1 MGPKRSNDIDELSLD
16 EALNMNN
23 VSTFQYRIL
32 LMCGLAFMADSLEVN
47 LLSFLSTCA
56 GAEWSLTNAQ
66 NASITASVFAGVLL
80 GTIFWGEFSA
90 RHGRRLTFLVG
101 CR

>member
-1 MGPKRSNDIDELSLD
+1 
-16 EALNMNN
+16 
-23 VSTFQYRIL
+23 
-32 LMCGLAFMADSLEVN
+32 MADSLEVN

-56 GAEWSLTNAQ
+56 GAEWNLTNAQ

-101 CR
+101 CRYRIVIVVVVVSVLVAVVIASINVVIRGNW

>member
-1 MGPKRSNDIDELSLD
+1 
-16 EALNMNN
+16 
-23 VSTFQYRIL
+23 
-32 LMCGLAFMADSLEVN
+32 MADSLEVN

-56 GAEWSLTNAQ
+56 GDEWHLSDSKKAF
-66 NASITASVFAGVLL
+66 ITGSVFLGVLF

-90 RHGRRLTFLVG
+90 RYGRKLTFIVG